1 MSSSSSSRLEPSV
14 LRLRGGSAGV
24 VSLSET
30 HELDAVFA
38 RHQALVVVE
47 FTASWCRPCQ
57 AIAPQYEA
65 LAVEEAYSNVVFVKV
80 GCCSVINSLL
90 CNQSSLRHS
99 IVNASPSLPRWMLTM
114 RSISAT
120 ILMSRAHPR
129 SSSSKKVTKLVTAC
143 HCCLTYA
150 SYPM

>member
-30 HELDAVFA
+30 HELEAVFA

-65 LAVEEAYSNVVFVKV
+65 LAAEEAYSNVVFVKV
-80 GCCSVINSLL
+80 GCCL
-90 CNQSSLRHS
+90 CHQFTPVQS
-99 IVNASPSLPRWMLTM
+99 IVSETFDCQLN
-114 RSISAT
+114 
-120 ILMSRAHPR
+120 H
-129 SSSSKKVTKLVTAC
+129 
-143 HCCLTYA
+143 
-150 SYPM
+150 